1 MKYVD
6 YYAALGVPRDADLS
20 QIKKAYRALAHQHHP
35 DRSKEAGAE
44 EKFKNAALAYA
55 TLKNPEKR
63 AAYDQLGVQRD
74 GEEMAVPRSDQKG
87 YTFDADMPGFEGM
100 DFSDLL
106 DALGR
111 SHRFHKPGRA
121 FESGPQRG
129 QDLVDSARIS
139 LLQAYSGCTL
149 HLSLLEA
156 GDVRELAVTIPAGVR
171 SGQKLRLRGK
181 GERGVRGG
189 EDGDLYL
196 HIELTPHPVF
206 RVDQLDLYF
215 NLVLSPWEAAIGA
228 DITVPALE
236 GDVVLSVP
244 PGTSSGRKLRLRN
257 RGLPAGA
264 GTAAPRGDMYAL
276 VAIAV
281 PGHLTEEE
289 RRLFT
294 ELSRI
299 SHFAPRQ
306 PLTGPEHERKTN

>member
-6 YYAALGVPRDADLS
+6 YYAALGVPRDADLA

-228 DITVPALE
+228 DITVPRAH
-236 GDVVLSVP
+236 V
-244 PGTSSGRKLRLRN
+244 
-257 RGLPAGA
+257 
-264 GTAAPRGDMYAL
+264 
-276 VAIAV
+276 
-281 PGHLTEEE
+281 
-289 RRLFT
+289 
-294 ELSRI
+294 
-299 SHFAPRQ
+299 
-306 PLTGPEHERKTN
+306 